1 VTPLVVGPRALG
13 TPESVW
19 ARSTELAT
27 CPPFE
32 LAGISHAVII
42 APHPDDEILALG
54 GLIQLL
60 ARRGATISIVAVTD
74 GEASHPRSRLDASRL
89 AAIRASEREDA
100 LERLHTSPIRVTRL
114 KISDGDVTRETGLS
128 DWLEPLI
135 KQASHCFAPWQ
146 FDGHPDHD
154 ACGRAAELA
163 CHRTATELVRYPV
176 WGWHWATP
184 AVFPWGSARRID
196 LDLATLTAKC
206 DAITAYHSQI
216 APLDGEVVLPP
227 EVLARFQRAFEVVF
241 V

>member
-1 VTPLVVGPRALG
+1 VTPLVVGPTALG

-19 ARSTELAT
+19 ARSNELAT
-27 CPPFE
+27 CLPFE

-60 ARRGATISIVAVTD
+60 ARRGSKVSIVAVTD
-74 GEASHPRSRLDASRL
+74 GEASHPRARLDASRL
-89 AAIRASEREDA
+89 AAIRADERVVA
-100 LERLHTSPIRVTRL
+100 LERLRTAPIRVTRL
-114 KISDGDVTRETGLS
+114 RIADGGVTRETGLA

-135 KQASHCFAPWQ
+135 AQASHCFAPWRC
-146 FDGHPDHD
+146 DGHPDHD

-163 CHRTATELVRYPV
+163 CHRTATQLVSYPV

-184 AVFPWGSARRID
+184 AMFPWASVRRIE
-196 LDLATLTAKC
+196 LDIPTLAAKC
-206 DAITAYHSQI
+206 DAIAAYHSQI
-216 APLDGEVVLPP
+216 APLDGEVVLPV
-227 EVLARFQRAFEVVF
+227 EVLARFQRSFEVVF